1 MASAP
6 TKAEH
11 RAASPFGAASLD
23 AVRAFRADPLGP
35 HGPELARIVSLLRCG
50 DVAGKYCLICVKP
63 HAEWMIG
70 RMSGQRGVP
79 PVIDGNRVFTSLEAA
94 EWAVFKLRWQA
105 ACGTAID
112 EDAL

>member
-1 MASAP
+1 MAAAS
-6 TKAEH
+6 TKADDK
-11 RAASPFGAASLD
+11 AASWFGAASLD
-23 AVRAFRADPLGP
+23 AARAFRDDPLGR
-35 HGPELARIVSLLRCG
+35 HGPELARIVSLLRSG
-50 DVAGKYCLICVKP
+50 EVAGKYCLICVKP

-79 PVIDGNRVFTSLEAA
+79 PAIDGNQVFTSLEAA

-112 EDAL
+112 EEAL